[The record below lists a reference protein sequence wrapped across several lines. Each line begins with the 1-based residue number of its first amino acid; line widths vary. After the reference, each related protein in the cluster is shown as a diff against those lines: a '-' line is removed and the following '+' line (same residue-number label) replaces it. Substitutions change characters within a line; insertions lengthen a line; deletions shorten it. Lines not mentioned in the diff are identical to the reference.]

1 MTIANKPILAFC
13 AAVSGIGKTTLLTQ
27 LIPLLVAKGLR
38 ISVIKHAHH
47 SFDIDHE
54 GKDSFLLR
62 EAGAVQMLL
71 GSRKRWALITELDR
85 IAERDT
91 NLDIGLNELLAQLDQ
106 SLIDLILVE
115 GFRHEPIPKIEIYRA
130 SVNQLLLA
138 DSDPSIIAIA
148 CDGQVNTSLP
158 TLDLNNVPMLVE
170 FISDHQEL
178 SFGQRSNGFGLGSD
192 WRLPCAEENPAT

>member
-1 MTIANKPILAFC
+1 LHLNPYMTNTNKPILGFC

-27 LIPLLVAKGLR
+27 LIPLLVAQGLR

-54 GKDSFLLR
+54 GKDSFVLR

-91 NLDIGLNELLAQLDQ
+91 SLDIGLNELLEQLDQ

-130 SVNQLLLA
+130 NVNKLLIA

-148 CDGQVNTSLP
+148 SDGEVCTSLP
-158 TLDLNNVPMLVE
+158 TLDLNNAPMLVE
-170 FISDHQEL
+170 FIL
-178 SFGQRSNGFGLGSD
+178 N
-192 WRLPCAEENPAT
+192 WLPRNQST

>member
-1 MTIANKPILAFC
+1 MIVVNKPILGFC
-13 AAVSGIGKTTLLTQ
+13 AAVSGIGKTTLITK
-27 LIPLLVAKGLR
+27 LIPFLVAKGLR

-47 SFDIDHE
+47 SFDIDHA

-62 EAGAVQMLL
+62 EAGTVQMLL

-85 IAERDT
+85 IADRNTD
-91 NLDIGLNELLAQLDQ
+91 LDIGLDELLAHLDQ

-130 SVNQLLLA
+130 SVNKILLA
-138 DSDPSIIAIA
+138 DNDSSIIAIA
-148 CDGQVNTSLP
+148 SDAEVQTFLP

-170 FISDHQEL
+170 FIL
-178 SFGQRSNGFGLGSD
+178 N
-192 WRLPCAEENPAT
+192 WLPCNQEAANKL

>member
-47 SFDIDHE
+47 SFDIDHV

-71 GSRKRWALITELDR
+71 GSRKRWALITKLCLLYTSPSP
-85 IAERDT
+85 RD
-91 NLDIGLNELLAQLDQ
+91 
-106 SLIDLILVE
+106 
-115 GFRHEPIPKIEIYRA
+115 
-130 SVNQLLLA
+130 
-138 DSDPSIIAIA
+138 
-148 CDGQVNTSLP
+148 
-158 TLDLNNVPMLVE
+158 
-170 FISDHQEL
+170 
-178 SFGQRSNGFGLGSD
+178 
-192 WRLPCAEENPAT
+192 

>member
-1 MTIANKPILAFC
+1 MIIVNKPILAFC
-13 AAVSGIGKTTLLTQ
+13 AAASGVGKTTLLTK

-47 SFDIDHE
+47 SFDIDHA

-62 EAGAVQMLL
+62 EAGTVQMLL

-85 IAERDT
+85 IAERDS
-91 NLDIGLNELLAQLDQ
+91 NLDIGLNELLTQLDQ
-106 SLIDLILVE
+106 NLIDLILVE

-130 SVNQLLLA
+130 SVNQILLA

-148 CDGQVNTSLP
+148 SDCEVHTSLP

-170 FISDHQEL
+170 FIL
-178 SFGQRSNGFGLGSD
+178 N
-192 WRLPCAEENPAT
+192 WLPRNQSPASKL

>member
-1 MTIANKPILAFC
+1 MHLNPYMTNTNKPILGFC

-27 LIPLLVAKGLR
+27 LIPLLVAQGLR

-54 GKDSFLLR
+54 GKDSFVLR

-170 FISDHQEL
+170 FIL
-178 SFGQRSNGFGLGSD
+178 N
-192 WRLPCAEENPAT
+192 WLPCNQAPLQKR

>member
-148 CDGQVNTSLP
+148 CDGQVHTSLP

-170 FISDHQEL
+170 FIL
-178 SFGQRSNGFGLGSD
+178 N
-192 WRLPCAEENPAT
+192 WLPCNQAPLQKR

>member
-1 MTIANKPILAFC
+1 
-13 AAVSGIGKTTLLTQ
+13 
-27 LIPLLVAKGLR
+27 
-38 ISVIKHAHH
+38 
-47 SFDIDHE
+47 
-54 GKDSFLLR
+54 
-62 EAGAVQMLL
+62 MLL

-91 NLDIGLNELLAQLDQ
+91 NLDISLNELLEQLDQ

-158 TLDLNNVPMLVE
+158 TLDLNNVPRLVE
-170 FISDHQEL
+170 FIL
-178 SFGQRSNGFGLGSD
+178 N
-192 WRLPCAEENPAT
+192 WLPCNQAPLQKR

>member
-1 MTIANKPILAFC
+1 MIIVNKPILAFC
-13 AAVSGIGKTTLLTQ
+13 AAVSGIGKTTLLTK

-47 SFDIDHE
+47 SFDIDHA

-62 EAGAVQMLL
+62 EAGTVQMLL
-71 GSRKRWALITELDR
+71 GSRRRWALITELDR
-85 IAERDT
+85 IADRNTD
-91 NLDIGLNELLAQLDQ
+91 LDIGLNELLAQLDQ
-106 SLIDLILVE
+106 NLIDLILVE

-148 CDGQVNTSLP
+148 SDGEVHTSLP

-170 FISDHQEL
+170 FIL
-178 SFGQRSNGFGLGSD
+178 N
-192 WRLPCAEENPAT
+192 WLPSIKAPARKL

>member
-62 EAGAVQMLL
+62 EA
-71 GSRKRWALITELDR
+71 
-85 IAERDT
+85 
-91 NLDIGLNELLAQLDQ
+91 
-106 SLIDLILVE
+106 
-115 GFRHEPIPKIEIYRA
+115 A
-130 SVNQLLLA
+130 S
-138 DSDPSIIAIA
+138 
-148 CDGQVNTSLP
+148 DGP
-158 TLDLNNVPMLVE
+158 
-170 FISDHQEL
+170 
-178 SFGQRSNGFGLGSD
+178 
-192 WRLPCAEENPAT
+192 